1 VASAIR
7 QAVFRSRCI
16 RRRAQRATAYSR
28 LIFAQHTQ
36 RLSVAQQQ
44 DQPGEPVGVRILEP
58 NFRGRN
64 RVGGN
69 RAPNLVPALRP
80 RFPSPSGAA
89 PHPFWDPW
97 HCASGV
103 RTEPRASW
111 LSVPS
116 AVPSGQPS
124 GLRSVARKDGTP
136 QPSAIQ
142 GARPMQDSRT
152 TEGKGAKWRT
162 LFSPGH
168 QSTPGRVAGAHARR
182 RYGLDSHT
190 PGRDRLSVRWPG
202 RAESAGGPSAS
213 RAVRRAA
220 ATRSAPWGGCLRDA
234 APRGLT

>member
-1 VASAIR
+1 VSESGRDPRVVAPTNFASSPIPIYREGLVASAIR

-28 LIFAQHTQ
+28 LIFGQHTQ

-136 QPSAIQ
+136 QPSAILRHATDAGFSNDGRQ
-142 GARPMQDSRT
+142 GCEVAHPVLSGTPVNPGPPRRRAREAPVRVGLAHTWAGSAIGT
-152 TEGKGAKWRT
+152 
-162 LFSPGH
+162 
-168 QSTPGRVAGAHARR
+168 VAG
-182 RYGLDSHT
+182 
-190 PGRDRLSVRWPG
+190 
-202 RAESAGGPSAS
+202 
-213 RAVRRAA
+213 
-220 ATRSAPWGGCLRDA
+220 
-234 APRGLT
+234 